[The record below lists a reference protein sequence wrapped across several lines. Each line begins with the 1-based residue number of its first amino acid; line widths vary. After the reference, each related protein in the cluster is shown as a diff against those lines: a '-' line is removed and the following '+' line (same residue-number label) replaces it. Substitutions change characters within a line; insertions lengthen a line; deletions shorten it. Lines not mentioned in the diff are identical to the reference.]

1 MSGVEILATEEI
13 VSEYAYSWSTFFITF
28 SVLLCVFV
36 IIGII
41 FHDIPFFMFLGLFC
55 GFIIGGLFGDVN
67 KVPIEYKT
75 QHKVLI
81 SDEVLMND
89 FLSKYEIVDQEEKI
103 YTVVEKE

>member
-1 MSGVEILATEEI
+1 MTGVEILATEKI
-13 VSEYAYSWSTFFITF
+13 VSEYAYSWSTFWITF
-28 SVLLCVFV
+28 SVLLCVFI

-55 GFIIGGLFGDVN
+55 GFSIGCLFGSIN
-67 KVPIEYKT
+67 GVPIEYKT

-89 FLSKYEIVDQEEKI
+89 FLSKYDIVDQEGKI
-103 YTVVEKE
+103 YTVVER